1 MAHVGYREAS
11 AGPGFWA
18 AVVGLGVL
26 VLAGLGSAWYME
38 HHGHIVTGMTN
49 RIVWGMPHVFAIFLI
64 VGASGVLNVASLA
77 SVFGKMPYKPK
88 ARLSGLLAIA
98 MLMSGL
104 IVLVLDLGRPDRL
117 TVAMTSYNFRSI
129 FAWNIFLYT
138 GFLVIVGA
146 YLVVQ
151 MTRRWQGWTG
161 AVGVTAFLWRLIL
174 TTGTGSIFGWLV
186 AREAYNAAVMAPLF
200 IAMSLNIGLAVFIL
214 VRMSV
219 AAGETHD
226 LTDALLERMARLLGI
241 FIAAVLYFTAVQHLT
256 NLYSA
261 SRIGVERFLLVD
273 GGIYPMLFW
282 GVQIVLGSLVPLAIV
297 FSPRT
302 ARSHPMIAL
311 AAVLVMIGGL
321 AQLYVII
328 IGGQAYPLQL
338 FPGMEVSSSYHDG
351 VVARYVPSLPEFG
364 LGLGGLALSFLIT
377 FIGVRVLKIL
387 PVNVGA
393 SAGA

>member
-18 AVVGLGVL
+18 AVFGLGVL